1 VKGDPKT
8 GYFPDN
14 SNVYLKHFMQIFQNT
29 LQSIPYKNYTSGIM
43 ALHGIPITVFVIA
56 QIKDFQN
63 REEGTT
69 QEGRI
74 DTKKQ

>member
-1 VKGDPKT
+1 MKGGPKT

-14 SNVYLKHFMQIFQNT
+14 SNVYLKHFMHISEYVSEF
-29 LQSIPYKNYTSGIM
+29 PYKNYTSGMM
-43 ALHGIPITVFVIA
+43 ASHGIPITVYVIVH
-56 QIKDFQN
+56 IKDFQN

-74 DTKKQ
+74 DTKKE